1 MEESNDDLLLN
12 ELRAGSDKAF
22 TIIYKKY
29 WRKIYVQAHDRLK
42 DPKQSQDITQEIF
55 ISLWERREQHEIQHL
70 YAWLSAA
77 VKYKVFKL
85 VEAQKVKDD
94 FYTLDEKLLPVSN
107 PADHQIITQELMIA
121 FNSFLEKMPPQRKKI
136 FQLRFEKALNTKAIA
151 LQLNINQKTVQN
163 QLLHSSNDI
172 RSILLS
178 DLIFIGFI
186 LTGF

>member
-1 MEESNDDLLLN
+1 MEDSTDGLLLK
-12 ELRAGSDKAF
+12 ELLTGSENAF

-29 WRKIYVQAHDRLK
+29 WRKVYIQAYDRLK

-55 ISLWERREQHEIQHL
+55 ISLWERREQYEIQNL

-85 VEAQKVKDD
+85 VEAQKVKED
-94 FYTLDEKLLPVSN
+94 FYKLDEKFLPVSN
-107 PADHQIITQELMIA
+107 PADHQIITQELTIA
-121 FNSFLEKMPPQRKKI
+121 FNRFLEKMPPQRKKI

-172 RSILLS
+172 RLLLLT
-178 DLIFIGFI
+178 DLIFIFFI
-186 LTGF
+186 ITGF